1 MTATSAHPEIR
12 ARVRPTLE
20 GFFAVERESTRTHV
34 PLVLTLAAD
43 TETPVG
49 LFHKLAGAR
58 PGSFL
63 LESAH
68 ASGRW
73 SFVGFDVARTIT
85 TAEGGLDPLELV
97 AQELAR
103 TTLHVAHDARELPP
117 FLGGAVG
124 FVGYDA
130 VRAFEHVPLAA
141 TRTLDIPEA
150 ALFVTDELAAF
161 DHLRGLLH
169 LIVLAPLGGDRART
183 YDRTLARLAAL
194 EARLETPGPRP
205 RTHRPA
211 PPLPRT
217 QSRTSQSAF
226 EQAVRRA
233 QAAIEAGEIFQV
245 VLSQR
250 HTVEASVEPLALY
263 RALRALNP
271 SPYMFLLRFAT
282 HAVVGASPETLVQVT
297 RATDEASAR
306 PGEDAPL
313 VARVRP
319 IAGTRPRG
327 ATPREDSELARELA
341 LDEKELAEHRMLL
354 DLGRNDV
361 GRVAKLGSVRV
372 ERERAIERY
381 SHVMHLVSDVSGT
394 LAPGKTA
401 LDAFRAAFPAGTV
414 SGAPKIRA
422 MELIAALEPERRGL
436 YAGAVGYF
444 GFDGQSDT
452 CIAIRTVL
460 VEPHRC
466 HVQAGAGIVLDSV
479 PALEHAEC
487 LAKAR
492 GPLTAIAMALED
504 CQGSALRDTE
514 TSSAPPASALPEPE
528 LSSSQVT
535 S

>member
-1 MTATSAHPEIR
+1 MTTNPSSSSVA
-12 ARVRPTLE
+12 ARVSPSRQDFLALVDAR
-20 GFFAVERESTRTHV
+20 GATHA

-49 LFHKLAGAR
+49 LFHKLAGER

-68 ASGRW
+68 ASAGHGRW
-73 SFVGFDVARTIT
+73 SFVGFDLARTIT

-103 TTLHVAHDARELPP
+103 TTVHVPPGTRDFPP

-124 FVGYDA
+124 WVGYDA
-130 VRAFEHVPLAA
+130 VRAFERVPLANA
-141 TRTLDIPEA
+141 RTLEVPEA
-150 ALFVTDELAAF
+150 QLFVTDELAAF

-183 YDRTLARLAAL
+183 YDRALARLATL
-194 EARLETPGPRP
+194 EARLAAPGPRA
-205 RTHRPA
+205 RVHRPA
-211 PPLPRT
+211 PALPPTRT
-217 QSRTSQSAF
+217 RTTQETF
-226 EQAVRRA
+226 EGAVRRA
-233 QAAIEAGEIFQV
+233 QAAIEAGEVFQV

-250 HTVEASVEPLALY
+250 HTVDASVEPLALY

-282 HAVVGASPETLVQVT
+282 HAVVGASPETLVNVT
-297 RATDEASAR
+297 RAS
-306 PGEDAPL
+306 DAGATRAHDDVPL
-313 VARVRP
+313 VVRVRP

-327 ATPREDSELARELA
+327 ATSREDAMLADELSR
-341 LDEKELAEHRMLL
+341 DEKELAEHRMLL

-361 GRVAKLGSVRV
+361 GRVAALGSVQV
-372 ERERAIERY
+372 DRERAIERY

-460 VEPHRC
+460 VEAERC

-479 PALEHAEC
+479 PSLEHAEC

-504 CQGSALRDTE
+504 AADATARE
-514 TSSAPPASALPEPE
+514 RAARASGVLASDAE
-528 LSSSQVT
+528 VT

>member
-1 MTATSAHPEIR
+1 
-12 ARVRPTLE
+12 
-20 GFFAVERESTRTHV
+20 
-34 PLVLTLAAD
+34 
-43 TETPVG
+43 
-49 LFHKLAGAR
+49 
-58 PGSFL
+58 
-63 LESAH
+63 
-68 ASGRW
+68 
-73 SFVGFDVARTIT
+73 
-85 TAEGGLDPLELV
+85 
-97 AQELAR
+97 
-103 TTLHVAHDARELPP
+103 
-117 FLGGAVG
+117 
-124 FVGYDA
+124 
-130 VRAFEHVPLAA
+130 
-141 TRTLDIPEA
+141 
-150 ALFVTDELAAF
+150 
-161 DHLRGLLH
+161 
-169 LIVLAPLGGDRART
+169 
-183 YDRTLARLAAL
+183 
-194 EARLETPGPRP
+194 
-205 RTHRPA
+205 
-211 PPLPRT
+211 
-217 QSRTSQSAF
+217 
-226 EQAVRRA
+226 VRRA

-297 RATDEASAR
+297 RATDESSAR

-436 YAGAVGYF
+436 YAGAVSYF